1 MKFDR
6 GFAHFSVSILYLNK
20 NFTPLHIYYNA
31 SERKKKMKG
40 ERKKEGGKRER
51 RRTLTP
57 QSAGKDKRTQNSILE
72 GNTKQFSHFGEQFDS

>member
-20 NFTPLHIYYNA
+20 NLTPLHIYYNA
-31 SERKKKMKG
+31 SERKKKKG

-51 RRTLTP
+51 RRTLTAR
-57 QSAGKDKRTQNSILE
+57 SAGKDKRTQNSILG
-72 GNTKQFSHFGEQFDS
+72 GNTKQFSHFGEQCDN